1 MPVLRNTL
9 IIDTGYLVALFS
21 KKDRFHKAALA
32 LRPQIEDKAWVTTW
46 PVITETC
53 HLLQS
58 LQTNLTPSLLTLC
71 ERKIL
76 NLFELRLEHFSR
88 IKSLMAK
95 YEELPMDL
103 ADASL
108 VILAEELGHG
118 DIVSTD
124 CRDFKTY
131 RFKNHSPFRNL
142 LMLTA

>member
-1 MPVLRNTL
+1 MPLMRNSI

-21 KKDRFHKAALA
+21 KKDRYHNSALKI
-32 LRPQIEDKAWVTTW
+32 RPEIENKIWITTW

-58 LQTNLTPSLLTLC
+58 FQVITLC
-71 ERKIL
+71 ERKVL
-76 NLFELRLEHFSR
+76 NLFELRWEHFAK
-88 IKSLMAK
+88 IKTLMKK

-108 VILAEELGHG
+108 VILAEELNHG

-124 CRDFKTY
+124 HRDFKTY
-131 RFKNHSPFRNL
+131 RFKEHAPFQNQLRL
-142 LMLTA
+142 F

>member
-1 MPVLRNTL
+1 MAILRNTL
-9 IIDTGYLVALFS
+9 IIDTGFLVALFS
-21 KKDRFHKAALA
+21 NKDRFHETALS
-32 LRPQIEDKAWVTTW
+32 LRPKIDNKVWVTTW
-46 PVITETC
+46 PVITEAC

-58 LQTNLTPSLLTLC
+58 PQLLSLC

-88 IKSLMAK
+88 IQVLMTK
-95 YEELPMDL
+95 YKDLPMDL

-124 CRDFKTY
+124 NRDFKTY

-142 LMLTA
+142 LGPLAT

>member
-1 MPVLRNTL
+1 MPIFRNTL
-9 IIDTGYLVALFS
+9 MIDTGYLVALFS
-21 KKDRFHKAALA
+21 KRDRFHKAALL
-32 LRPQIEDKAWVTTW
+32 LRPKIENKVWITTW

-58 LQTNLTPSLLTLC
+58 LQTNLTPLLFSLC
-71 ERKIL
+71 ERRIL

-88 IKSLMAK
+88 IKVLMAK

-124 CRDFKTY
+124 GRDFKTY

-142 LMLTA
+142 L